1 MPLRRALL
9 ALAALAAVFAA
20 PTPQAHAD
28 DAIAEVLRDT
38 PLAGYGG
45 WAAWSRADTSG
56 RYRLTLR
63 SPEGRVIE
71 PTLPTSSRPWDVS
84 LGPNARND
92 VVAIY
97 QRCTSRGCDIRR
109 LDVQTGREDILQS
122 VSSPSYREAT
132 PAIWRSTVAFTR
144 RIRGCD
150 VPYVKALDSSAPSRR
165 LLKTKCLQIAAGHLA
180 VRGTRVVTSG
190 LDLSGADENGAGRKT
205 SEVRRYSTRES
216 GSKVLLLSAFGEES
230 NLFGQVALDDNH
242 ITTVRYGIRPA
253 HAFVRVRSAGG
264 TAGEV
269 RAHTTLTG
277 AFAKSSSG
285 TSLYLEAQDAES
297 DSCTQ
302 LTPVPCRVVRAPRS
316 PFGRAERPLPPKL
329 SVGFS
334 GTPRTTQPLPFRGV
348 LSRQIVQDGNV
359 IRVEPLAGVRVQ
371 LHRRFRGNPERFEAT
386 PYQSVTGPDGSY
398 EIVVPPPIPSDPWYT
413 AVAAT
418 PGVPTWAGR
427 GTVGQTS

>member
-1 MPLRRALL
+1 MRFRRALF
-9 ALAALAAVFAA
+9 AAAACLAALAI
-20 PTPQAHAD
+20 PTPAHAD

-38 PLAGYGG
+38 PLAGYSG
-45 WAAWSRADTSG
+45 WTAWSRADG
-56 RYRLTLR
+56 DRYRLTLR
-63 SPEGRVIE
+63 APEGRIIQ
-71 PTLPTSSRPWDVS
+71 PAIPGSSRPWDVS
-84 LGPNARND
+84 LGPNARGD

-97 QRCTSRGCDIRR
+97 QRCTSRGCDVRR

-144 RIRGCD
+144 RIGGCD
-150 VPYVKALDSSAPSRR
+150 VPYVKTLGSSAPSRR
-165 LLKTKCLQIAAGHLA
+165 LLKTKCLQIPAGHLA

-190 LDLSGADENGAGRKT
+190 IDLSEADENGAGRKT

-216 GSKVLLLSAFGEES
+216 GSKVLLLAAFGEES
-230 NLFGQVALDDNH
+230 NLFGQVALDDSH
-242 ITTVRYGIRPA
+242 ITTVRHGIRPA

-264 TAGEV
+264 TASEV

-285 TSLYLEAQDAES
+285 TSLYLESQDGES

-316 PFGRAERPLPPKL
+316 PFGRAERPLPPKVT
-329 SVGFS
+329 VGYA
-334 GTPRTTQPLPFRGV
+334 GAPRTNEPLRLRGV
-348 LSRQIVQDGNV
+348 LSRQVVQDGTV

-371 LHRRFRGNPERFEAT
+371 LHRRFPGNPERFEQT
-386 PYQSVTGPDGSY
+386 PFQAVTGPDGGY
-398 EIVVPPPIPSDPWYT
+398 EIIVPPPIPREPWYT

-427 GTVGQTS
+427 GTVGQAG